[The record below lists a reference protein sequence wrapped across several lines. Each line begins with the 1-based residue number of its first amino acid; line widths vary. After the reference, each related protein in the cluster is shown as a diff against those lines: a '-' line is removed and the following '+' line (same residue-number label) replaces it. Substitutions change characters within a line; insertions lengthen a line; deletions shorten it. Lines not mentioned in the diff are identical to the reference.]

1 MSELC
6 QYPPMQ
12 LLLVEDDEPL
22 AHSISCALRAQGWRV
37 DISLRGEPVPM
48 SLQRGDYDLLIL
60 DIGLPG
66 IDGLETLRR
75 VREQG
80 SLLPILLL
88 TARDSVEERVNGL
101 EVGADDY
108 MVKPFA
114 PAELVARLRAL
125 TRRHENRRAE
135 LLTVGDLRFHHRD
148 LRAWVHDRPIQL
160 SARECAVLQ
169 YLMLQTG
176 RIVPR
181 EQLVALVPGW
191 SGATSDNALELLVSR
206 LRGKIESA
214 GVRLRTVRGLGYLLE
229 ALDDR

>member
-1 MSELC
+1 
-6 QYPPMQ
+6 MQ

-22 AHSISCALRAQGWRV
+22 AASIAGVLVAQGWRV
-37 DISLRGEPVPM
+37 DISPRGEPVPM
-48 SLQRGDYDLLIL
+48 SLQGGDYDLLIL

-75 VREQG
+75 VRAQG
-80 SLLPILLL
+80 ARLPILML
-88 TARDSVEERVNGL
+88 TARDSVEDRVTGL
-101 EVGADDY
+101 EAGADDY
-108 MVKPFA
+108 MIKPFA

-135 LLTVGDLRFHHRD
+135 LLSVGALSFDPRGQ
-148 LRAWVHDRPIQL
+148 RAWAHDEAVQL

-181 EQLVALVPGW
+181 ERLVALVPGW

-206 LRGKIESA
+206 LRAKIEWA
-214 GVRLRTVRGLGYLLE
+214 DVRLRTVRGLGYLLE
-229 ALDDR
+229 AADDRPDS